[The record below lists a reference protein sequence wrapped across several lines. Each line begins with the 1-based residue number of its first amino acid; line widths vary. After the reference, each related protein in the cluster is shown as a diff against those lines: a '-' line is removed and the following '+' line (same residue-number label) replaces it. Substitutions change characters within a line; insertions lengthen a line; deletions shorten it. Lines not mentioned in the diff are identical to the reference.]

1 MAASRRKGL
10 MQERYPKYIII
21 YKLQHSE
28 EKPAAHN
35 SEVALMYYQASISI
49 GLMKKKK
56 QVELTIATLH
66 F

>member
-1 MAASRRKGL
+1 MAVSRRKGL
-10 MQERYPKYIII
+10 MQERHPKYIII

-49 GLMKKKK
+49 GLMKK
-56 QVELTIATLH
+56 QVELTTATLH